1 MTEVKSAAGATAVA
15 NPAAAEA
22 AAARIVGAAATD
34 TPELK
39 SAGAAPGGL
48 KDAMA
53 GFVSELKT
61 FRDNVELKLQA
72 QDNRMTM
79 LDRKTA
85 FRGRSPLSLAAE
97 TEVPH
102 QKAFAAYLRRGDDSA
117 MRDLALEQ
125 KAMASGT
132 DAGYLAA
139 PTISEG
145 VQAVLRS
152 TGSLRALANVVQVE
166 SASYEVL
173 MDKTDIGSGW
183 GTETTSQN
191 ETETPQVEKISIP
204 LHELAAMP
212 KATQRLLDDASF
224 DLETWLAERIAEKF
238 ARAEANAFIAGT
250 GPDKPKGILGYPTAP
265 VATATDAQIG
275 FVSTGA
281 SGDFAAAAPA
291 NALIDLVYALG
302 AAYRAN
308 ATFLMNSRVAG
319 MVRKMR
325 DGDGRYLW
333 SDGLTAGEPARLLG
347 YPVMISEDMPAPG
360 ASSKSIAFG
369 DFRQAYTIAERPD
382 LRILRDPYSAKPHV
396 LFYATKRVG
405 GGVVDPRAIK
415 FLNFGTS

>member
-1 MTEVKSAAGATAVA
+1 MTERTAVEAGASGGGT
-15 NPAAAEA
+15 PAG
-22 AAARIVGAAATD
+22 VKGAMV
-34 TPELK
+34 E
-39 SAGAAPGGL
+39 
-48 KDAMA
+48 
-53 GFVSELKT
+53 FVNELKT
-61 FRDNVELKLQA
+61 FRADIEQKLQA
-72 QDNRMTM
+72 QDKRMTM

-85 FRGRSPLSLAAE
+85 FRGRSPLSHAAE
-97 TEVPH
+97 AEVPH
-102 QKAFAAYLRRGDDSA
+102 QKAFAAYLRRGDETG
-117 MRDLALEQ
+117 MQGLAIEE

-145 VQAVLRS
+145 VQAVLRT

-166 SASYEVL
+166 SSTYEVL
-173 MDKTDIGSGW
+173 MDKSDVGSGW
-183 GTETTSQN
+183 ATETNAQV
-191 ETETPQVEKISIP
+191 ETDSPQVEKISIP

-224 DLETWLAERIAEKF
+224 DLEGWLAERIAEKF
-238 ARAEANAFIAGT
+238 ARAEANAFIT
-250 GPDKPKGILGYPTAP
+250 GNGQDKPRGIMMVPTAP
-265 VATATDAQIG
+265 NATATDAQIG
-275 FVSTGA
+275 TINTGA
-281 SGDFAAAAPA
+281 AGDFAATAPA

-302 AAYRAN
+302 APYRAN

-319 MVRKMR
+319 MVRKLR

-333 SDGLTAGEPARLLG
+333 SDSLAAGEPARLLG
-347 YPVMISEDMPAPG
+347 YPVMISEDMPAPAG
-360 ASSKSIAFG
+360 GSKSIAFG

-415 FLNFGTS
+415 MLNFAV